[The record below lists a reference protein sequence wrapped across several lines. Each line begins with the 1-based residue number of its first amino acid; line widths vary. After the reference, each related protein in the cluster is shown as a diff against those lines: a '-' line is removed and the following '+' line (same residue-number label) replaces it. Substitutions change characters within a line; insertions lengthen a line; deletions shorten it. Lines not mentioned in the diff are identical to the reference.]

1 MLRQAKQSISWR
13 VIERACERW
22 QEVDGD
28 QRAAAFAYFLL
39 LSFVPL
45 VVIFVTIGSLFVPRE
60 VATRQVVQLV
70 NHYAPM
76 NSAQEQAAE
85 ATVQRLL
92 KARGRINV
100 VAFALL
106 VWGALKFQRT
116 LIRTSNL
123 VWHSPPY
130 DWWRLPLKSLSL
142 LGITASA
149 ALVGVL
155 LPGVARLF
163 RQGIATCLDVP
174 DWAFAVLF
182 SLIPWLVLFYGLV
195 MIYKLAPSRD
205 TRFSEVWI
213 GALAAT
219 VLIGAGES
227 LFLFYAVHF
236 ARFNMLYG
244 TLGGA
249 VALLLWIYLSSC
261 VCVLGICCSAALAE
275 IREQVNHA

>member
-1 MLRQAKQSISWR
+1 MLRKAKQSIWWR
-13 VIERACERW
+13 VIKRARERW

-45 VVIFVTIGSLFVPRE
+45 VVIFVTVGSLFVERE

-76 NSAQEQAAE
+76 DSAQEQAAV
-85 ATVQRLL
+85 ANVQRLL
-92 KARGRINV
+92 KARGSINV
-100 VAFALL
+100 AAFALL
-106 VWGALKFQRT
+106 IWSALKFQRT
-116 LIRTSNL
+116 LIRTTNL
-123 VWHSPPY
+123 VWRSHPY
-130 DWWRLPLKSLSL
+130 DWWRLPLKSLGL

-163 RQGIATCLDVP
+163 RQAITTSLDVP
-174 DWAFAVLF
+174 GWAFTVLF
-182 SLIPWLVLFYGLV
+182 GLIPWLVFFYGLV

-227 LFLFYAVHF
+227 LFLYYTVHF

-244 TLGGA
+244 TLGGV

-261 VCVLGICCSAALAE
+261 ACVLGVCSSAALAE
-275 IREQVNHA
+275 VR